1 MEEING
7 VNFEIKNK
15 EVQGEILRT
24 LIYYPDLNIEV
35 DIPHFM
41 PKNIED
47 IKLGIYNRFQ
57 SEQRRIEAEKLNVEI
72 LSKL

>member
-7 VNFEIKNK
+7 VKFEIKSK

-24 LIYYPDLNIEV
+24 LVYYPDLNIEV

-41 PKNIED
+41 PKTTD
-47 IKLGIYNRFQ
+47 DVKLGIYNRFQ